1 MRASCLGPLERRMR
15 PRARLGDER
24 KLNDW
29 EFDELN
35 GSSDKF
41 LVEISPVFVKVT
53 ALVRYV

>member
-1 MRASCLGPLERRMR
+1 MR

-24 KLNDW
+24 KFNDW

-41 LVEISPVFVKVT
+41 LVEISPVCEGSER
-53 ALVRYV
+53 LWSGM